1 MLYRLLLLMTVVPI
15 LELWLLFE
23 IAQRTSG
30 WFTFGLVLVTGLVGA
45 SLARWQGWRAMQ
57 RIQRELSQ
65 GQMPGGALLD
75 GLLIF
80 TAGVVLVTPGV
91 ITDAIGFLLLI
102 PPTRSLV
109 KRYLTRRF
117 QSHFQV
123 NAHGFQETWKNESA
137 TTQGGDRIV
146 DSYVIEAEPPDS
158 NDGAASG
165 DANKNGHE

>member
-1 MLYRLLLLMTVVPI
+1 MLFRLLLLMTVIPL

-23 IAQRTSG
+23 IADRTSG
-30 WFTFGLVLVTGLVGA
+30 WFAFGLVLVTGAVGA

-80 TAGVVLVTPGV
+80 VAGVVLVTPGV
-91 ITDAIGFLLLI
+91 MTDAVGFLLLI
-102 PPTRSLV
+102 PPTRALA

-117 QSHFQV
+117 QHHFQV
-123 NAHGFQETWKNESA
+123 NSHGFEGTWTSGQAGFSGQDPPIEK
-137 TTQGGDRIV
+137 GGDRIV
-146 DSYVIEAEPPDS
+146 DSYVIDAEPPNSKDDDS
-158 NDGAASG
+158 N
-165 DANKNGHE
+165 